1 MFSFVIRLYNS
12 LDCGSLTAG
21 GIDNKAGVV
30 YLEIF
35 YDNNSEKKIIKFFA

>member
-1 MFSFVIRLYNS
+1 MFSFVIRLDNS

-35 YDNNSEKKIIKFFA
+35 YDNNSEKNYKNF